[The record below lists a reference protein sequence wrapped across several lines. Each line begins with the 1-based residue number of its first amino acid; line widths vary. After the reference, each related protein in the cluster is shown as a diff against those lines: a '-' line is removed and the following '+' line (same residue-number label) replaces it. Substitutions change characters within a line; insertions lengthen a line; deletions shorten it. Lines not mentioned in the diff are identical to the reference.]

1 MRLPKTPASQ
11 NVVVKRLIEG
21 NYDENHNWVEPG
33 EQAIATIINASILP
47 KSGRERAATVQTTYE
62 SEWTLWAGTD
72 NIIFEEGFSELER
85 GDVVIAGTSEGD
97 DEKAKRYRIVFPGF
111 YGAAYELALKEELG

>member
-21 NYDENHNWVEPG
+21 HYDENYNWVEPG

-72 NIIFEEGFSELER
+72 NITFEEGFSELER
-85 GDVVIAGTSEGD
+85 GDVVVVGAG
-97 DEKAKRYRIVFPGF
+97 EKAKRYRIVFPGF
-111 YGAAYELALKEELG
+111 YGAAYEVALKEELG

>member
-21 NYDENHNWVEPG
+21 HYDKDYNWVEPG
-33 EQAIATIINASILP
+33 EQAIATIIDASILP

-62 SEWTLWAGTD
+62 SEWTMWAGTG
-72 NIIFEEGFSELER
+72 NITFEEGFSELER
-85 GDVVIAGTSEGD
+85 GDVVVVGAG
-97 DEKAKRYRIVFPGF
+97 EKEKRYRIVFPGF

>member
-21 NYDENHNWVEPG
+21 GYDENHNWVEPG

-62 SEWTLWAGTD
+62 SEWTMWAGTD
-72 NIIFEEGFSELER
+72 NIIFEEGFSELKC
-85 GDVVIAGTSEGD
+85 GDVVVAGAG
-97 DEKAKRYRIVFPGF
+97 EKAKRYKIVFPGF
-111 YGAAYELALKEELG
+111 YGAAYELALKEDV

>member
-21 NYDENHNWVEPG
+21 GYDENHNWVEPG

-62 SEWTLWAGTD
+62 SEWTMWAGTG
-72 NIIFEEGFSELER
+72 NIIFEEGFSELKR
-85 GDVVIAGTSEGD
+85 GDVVVVGAGETE
-97 DEKAKRYRIVFPGF
+97 KRYKIVFPGF
-111 YGAAYELALKEELG
+111 YGAAYELALKEDV